1 MEALTALAAIA
12 IGLLLRLA
20 IPILITALVVY
31 FLKKLDARWQA
42 EGEMPLASVQKPE
55 CWQIKNCPIETA
67 AVCPGHLSPL
77 PCWQV
82 FRLPNGYLRERCLSC
97 EVFRGAPLPALTSEQ
112 TPQEEM
118 PHVLTI

>member
-1 MEALTALAAIA
+1 MEALTALGG
-12 IGLLLRLA
+12 GLLLRLA

-31 FLKKLDARWQA
+31 FLKKLDERWQA
-42 EGEMPLASVQKPE
+42 EGEMPIPSLQKPE
-55 CWQIKNCPIETA
+55 CWQIKNCPIEMA
-67 AVCPGHLSPL
+67 AACPGYLSPL

-97 EVFRGAPLPALTSEQ
+97 EVFRGTPFPAPTSQQ
-112 TPQEEM
+112 TAQEEM